1 MKIKEGVKVKKT
13 KAIARRQPEYMAD
26 FRNYGEMREY
36 NGAAQISR
44 RDDRDNSPANYT
56 RQDELIWYPSEES
69 RVAKWGGDYNYTE
82 EANLS
87 IKKRVVRKNGKT
99 RVDYEFHGDTDEMF
113 RREVAATLVAAL
125 ITILVFV
132 AAWTWIIKPIVAAFM
147 SAASM

>member
-1 MKIKEGVKVKKT
+1 MKRT
-13 KAIARRQPEYMAD
+13 KAIAKRQPERMAD
-26 FRNYGEMREY
+26 FRNYSEMREY
-36 NGAAQISR
+36 GAAPISR
-44 RDDRDNSPANYT
+44 RDDRDYSPANYT
-56 RQDELIWYPSEES
+56 RQDELVCYPSEES

-125 ITILVFV
+125 ITLLFFG
-132 AAWTWIIKPIVAAFM
+132 AAWTWIIKPIVSAFM
-147 SAASM
+147 VAAAASM

>member
-1 MKIKEGVKVKKT
+1 MKRT
-13 KAIARRQPEYMAD
+13 KAIARRQPEHMAD

-36 NGAAQISR
+36 DGAAPVSR
-44 RDDRDNSPANYT
+44 RDDRDNYPANYT

-113 RREVAATLVAAL
+113 RREASATLVAAL
-125 ITILVFV
+125 ITILVFG
-132 AAWTWIIKPIVAAFM
+132 AAWAWIIKPIVAAFM
-147 SAASM
+147 VAAAAS

>member
-26 FRNYGEMREY
+26 FRGPGKIREY
-36 NGAAQISR
+36 AAAPISR
-44 RDDRDNSPANYT
+44 LDDRDNYPANYT
-56 RQDELIWYPSEES
+56 RRDELIWYPSEES

-132 AAWTWIIKPIVAAFM
+132 AAWTWIIKPIVAAFV